1 MQIIRI
7 LGFMLLAFGAYALLH
22 LRVEEWRRALDAPD
36 AADRRAVRLH
46 AAAARLRRAREVR
59 WWRAAGALLIG
70 GLLLLVLAW
79 STNLREPSAGA
90 QGARLGEPIASS
102 PSGRASD
109 VVQPES
115 PAVEPTARDALGG
128 MFWLSALLIAMGG
141 LMALAARQT
150 SVRVAGLASI
160 LAGAVAHGTL
170 IGKVDKLF
178 AFDLGGLKVDLK
190 GELKGEL
197 KAEIR
202 KELDSM
208 SRFRPQYLGGVEA
221 FGLGR
226 SSLDRDG
233 FDGDDAALA
242 AARTELARI
251 CAAWEDQSAGRKS
264 ESLILIVGGTDRLA
278 LGGAARSRYEANSG
292 LAQARAAALKRDLE
306 QHCLSPLATS
316 PGRVLLLASGPATTP
331 DRASPEERRLGYP
344 RDRRADV
351 WVLSTVTP
359 VPPGGPAR

>member
-7 LGFMLLAFGAYALLH
+7 LGFMLLALGAYALLH
-22 LRVEEWRRALDAPD
+22 LRIEEWRRPLDAPD
-36 AADRRAVRLH
+36 PADMRAVRLH
-46 AAAARLRRAREVR
+46 AAVAKLRRARAVR

-79 STNLREPSAGA
+79 STSIRESSAGA
-90 QGARLGEPIASS
+90 PGARSGEPIASA
-102 PSGRASD
+102 PSWRASD
-109 VVQPES
+109 IVRPEP
-115 PAVEPTARDALGG
+115 PAAESTARDALGG
-128 MFWLSALLIAMGG
+128 MFWLSALLIALGG
-141 LMALAARQT
+141 LMALTARQN
-150 SVRVAGLASI
+150 SVRMAGLTSI

-178 AFDLGGLKVDLK
+178 ALDFGGLKVD
-190 GELKGEL
+190 LKGEL

-202 KELDSM
+202 KELESM
-208 SRFRPQYLGGVEA
+208 SRFRPQYLGGVEGFA
-221 FGLGR
+221 LGR
-226 SSLDRDG
+226 SSLDSDG

-242 AARTELARI
+242 VARTELARI
-251 CAAWEDQSAGRKS
+251 CAAWKDQSEGRKS

-278 LGGAARSRYEANSG
+278 LGGAARSRYEANTG

-306 QHCLSPLATS
+306 QRCLSPLATS